1 MQTWRAEAATV
12 GGHGGTAVPLGH
24 YSVIMASTLPVVINR
39 SGGTAAAM
47 GVDLADTVTRA
58 FASAGRTIALELV
71 DGGDV
76 AAVVAQHA
84 REPLVVVGGGDGT
97 LGAAAAGL
105 AYTSAALAI
114 LPLGTRNHLARQLGV
129 PLELDAAAALA
140 VSGHRHRIDLGVADD
155 RVFVNNAS
163 FGIYTRFVRQR
174 DQARGPKWLETL
186 PATWHALRRMPAQR
200 FLLRIDGDRRRLA
213 TPLLFVGN
221 NEYALD
227 LGRLGQRESLDDGC
241 LSIRAVAAQN
251 PLGLLGFAAR
261 AVFGLARP
269 ERDFA
274 EYGNARE
281 IVIEGKGTIE
291 GAFDG
296 ELARVELPLRL
307 RSAAAALGVVTPHE
321 AVSGEPGVV
330 ASRSRTS

>member
-1 MQTWRAEAATV
+1 
-12 GGHGGTAVPLGH
+12 
-24 YSVIMASTLPVVINR
+24 MASTLPVVINR

-47 GVDLADTVTRA
+47 GVDLGYLVTRA
-58 FASAGRTIALELV
+58 FARAGRTIALELV
-71 DGGDV
+71 DGCDV
-76 AAVVAQHA
+76 AFAIARHA
-84 REPLVVVGGGDGT
+84 RAPLVAVGGGDGT
-97 LGAAAAGL
+97 LGAAAA
-105 AYTSAALAI
+105 ALAHTSTALAV

-129 PLELDAAAALA
+129 PPDLDAAAALA
-140 VSGHRHRIDLGVADD
+140 VSGRRRRIDLGTAGD

-174 DQARGPKWLETL
+174 DAARGPKWLETL
-186 PATWHALRRMPAQR
+186 PATWHALHRMRAQR
-200 FLLRIDGDRRRLA
+200 FTLRIDGDRRCLR

-241 LSIRAVAAQN
+241 LSIRAVAAQD
-251 PLGLLGFAAR
+251 PLGLLAFAAR

-281 IVIEGKGTIE
+281 IVIEGTGVIE

-296 ELARVELPLRL
+296 ELARVALPLRL
-307 RSAAAALGVVTPHE
+307 RSAAAALGVVTPYE
-321 AVSGEPGVV
+321 DAPGGRESGRGLL
-330 ASRSRTS
+330 ASRSRTP